1 MNKSDLMQLMVKI
14 TNDRDELA
22 FSNLFDFF
30 APKIN
35 AYFLQNGVLKEISE
49 ELTQEVMSAVW
60 SKSEQYNSSKS
71 AVSTWIYT
79 IARNKKV
86 DFLRKNSKL
95 DFNEEDIR
103 EFMYGDNRGDKVNE
117 NEIKDQLN
125 RLNLE
130 LDDNQRKLI
139 KMNFFEN
146 KSHKKIATELEI
158 PLGTVKSRI
167 RHILLKM
174 QKML

>member
-1 MNKSDLMQLMVKI
+1 MQLMVKI

-35 AYFLQNGVLKEISE
+35 AYFHQNGLLKDISE

-79 IARNKKV
+79 VARNKKV

-103 EFMYGDNRGDKVNE
+103 EFMYEDSRSDKINE

-125 RLNLE
+125 RLNVE

-174 QKML
+174 QKIL